1 MCSRSPRLPRKMALL
16 SGELA
21 GNGIILRNVRGR
33 IKDVTDLAF
42 FRPNTWGGVGGGEEG
57 APGRVP
63 SVGAFSLFT
72 FAAPI
77 ETLCHISRLE
87 K

>member
-1 MCSRSPRLPRKMALL
+1 MCSRSPWLPQKMALL

-42 FRPNTWGGVGGGEEG
+42 SRPNTSGVEGGEGGG
-57 APGRVP
+57 
-63 SVGAFSLFT
+63 SSWKS
-72 FAAPI
+72 PI
-77 ETLCHISRLE
+77 CRSF
-87 K
+87 

>member
-1 MCSRSPRLPRKMALL
+1 MCSRSPWLPRKMALL

-33 IKDVTDLAF
+33 IKNVTDLAF
-42 FRPNTWGGVGGGEEG
+42 SRPNTSVVREEG